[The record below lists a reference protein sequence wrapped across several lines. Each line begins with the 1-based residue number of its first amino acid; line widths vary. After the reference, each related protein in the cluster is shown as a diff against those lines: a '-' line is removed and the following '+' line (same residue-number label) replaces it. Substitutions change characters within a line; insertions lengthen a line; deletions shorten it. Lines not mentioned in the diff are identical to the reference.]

1 MMKLNTMRTRLDG
14 LVIFRGILQANIVP
28 AFRAMLAAVGSE
40 DFVSAAADFENQLFE
55 RGGSWTRVLLD
66 AVLQDEN
73 ICIRKAASGGA
84 GQAAA
89 RCMDSELEFLQQL
102 SRVTLVDLTG
112 GEESLALAARRI
124 PTILPPLTLSAWLKL
139 VKRAT
144 ACLPATTCSPLR
156 MAA

>member
-28 AFRAMLAAVGSE
+28 AFRAMLAAAGSE

-84 GQAAA
+84 G
-89 RCMDSELEFLQQL
+89 R
-102 SRVTLVDLTG
+102 
-112 GEESLALAARRI
+112 
-124 PTILPPLTLSAWLKL
+124 P
-139 VKRAT
+139 
-144 ACLPATTCSPLR
+144 LPAAWTASWNFCSSSAALR
-156 MAA
+156 WLI

>member
-28 AFRAMLAAVGSE
+28 AFRAHAGRCGSE

-89 RCMDSELEFLQQL
+89 AAWTASWNFCS
-102 SRVTLVDLTG
+102 S
-112 GEESLALAARRI
+112 SAALR
-124 PTILPPLTLSAWLKL
+124 WLI
-139 VKRAT
+139 
-144 ACLPATTCSPLR
+144 
-156 MAA
+156 

>member
-28 AFRAMLAAVGSE
+28 AFRAMLAAAGSE

-73 ICIRKAASGGA
+73 ICIRKAA
-84 GQAAA
+84 
-89 RCMDSELEFLQQL
+89 R
-102 SRVTLVDLTG
+102 
-112 GEESLALAARRI
+112 
-124 PTILPPLTLSAWLKL
+124 P
-139 VKRAT
+139 
-144 ACLPATTCSPLR
+144 LPAAWTASWNFCSSSAALR
-156 MAA
+156 WLI

>member
-28 AFRAMLAAVGSE
+28 AFRAMLAAAGSE

-112 GEESLALAARRI
+112 KPRKW
-124 PTILPPLTLSAWLKL
+124 ILPPLTLSAWLKL

>member
-1 MMKLNTMRTRLDG
+1 
-14 LVIFRGILQANIVP
+14 
-28 AFRAMLAAVGSE
+28 MLAAVGSE

-89 RCMDSELEFLQQL
+89 RCMDSELEFC
-102 SRVTLVDLTG
+102 S
-112 GEESLALAARRI
+112 SSAALR
-124 PTILPPLTLSAWLKL
+124 WLI
-139 VKRAT
+139 
-144 ACLPATTCSPLR
+144 
-156 MAA
+156 

>member
-28 AFRAMLAAVGSE
+28 AFRAMLAAAGSE
-40 DFVSAAADFENQLFE
+40 DFVALQLILKTSCLNAAAAGPACCWTLFC
-55 RGGSWTRVLLD
+55 RI
-66 AVLQDEN
+66 EN

-102 SRVTLVDLTG
+102 SRVTLG
-112 GEESLALAARRI
+112 
-124 PTILPPLTLSAWLKL
+124 
-139 VKRAT
+139 
-144 ACLPATTCSPLR
+144 
-156 MAA
+156 

>member
-28 AFRAMLAAVGSE
+28 AFRAMLAAAGSE

-84 GQAAA
+84 TLHQLRHSRLTYLADAGN
-89 RCMDSELEFLQQL
+89 RPPDTDSQE
-102 SRVTLVDLTG
+102 
-112 GEESLALAARRI
+112 
-124 PTILPPLTLSAWLKL
+124 PPDQPE
-139 VKRAT
+139 
-144 ACLPATTCSPLR
+144 PA
-156 MAA
+156 

>member
-28 AFRAMLAAVGSE
+28 AFRAMLAAAGSE

-102 SRVTLVDLTG
+102 SQLQRKP
-112 GEESLALAARRI
+112 LAPECWA
-124 PTILPPLTLSAWLKL
+124 PQVLPPQQ
-139 VKRAT
+139 VE
-144 ACLPATTCSPLR
+144 PPSPTN
-156 MAA
+156 

>member
-28 AFRAMLAAVGSE
+28 AFRAMLAAAGSE

-73 ICIRKAASGGA
+73 ICIRKAASGGRRA
-84 GQAAA
+84 GRCPLHGQRAGIFAAA
-89 RCMDSELEFLQQL
+89 QPRYA
-102 SRVTLVDLTG
+102 G
-112 GEESLALAARRI
+112 
-124 PTILPPLTLSAWLKL
+124 
-139 VKRAT
+139 
-144 ACLPATTCSPLR
+144 
-156 MAA
+156 

>member
-28 AFRAMLAAVGSE
+28 AFRAMLAAAGSE

-73 ICIRKAASGGA
+73 ICIRKAASGGKSGTAAVLERFSVKTERITYA
-84 GQAAA
+84 GSIKAA
-89 RCMDSELEFLQQL
+89 
-102 SRVTLVDLTG
+102 
-112 GEESLALAARRI
+112 SL
-124 PTILPPLTLSAWLKL
+124 
-139 VKRAT
+139 
-144 ACLPATTCSPLR
+144 
-156 MAA
+156 

>member
-28 AFRAMLAAVGSE
+28 AFRAMLAAAGSE

-73 ICIRKAASGGA
+73 ICIRKAANGGA

-112 GEESLALAARRI
+112 GEESLAFLPRWETEEVDFCRR
-124 PTILPPLTLSAWLKL
+124 
-139 VKRAT
+139 
-144 ACLPATTCSPLR
+144 LR
-156 MAA
+156 

>member
-73 ICIRKAASGGA
+73 ICPQSCQRRRRA
-84 GQAAA
+84 GRCPLHGQRAGIFAAA
-89 RCMDSELEFLQQL
+89 QPRYA
-102 SRVTLVDLTG
+102 G
-112 GEESLALAARRI
+112 
-124 PTILPPLTLSAWLKL
+124 
-139 VKRAT
+139 
-144 ACLPATTCSPLR
+144 
-156 MAA
+156 